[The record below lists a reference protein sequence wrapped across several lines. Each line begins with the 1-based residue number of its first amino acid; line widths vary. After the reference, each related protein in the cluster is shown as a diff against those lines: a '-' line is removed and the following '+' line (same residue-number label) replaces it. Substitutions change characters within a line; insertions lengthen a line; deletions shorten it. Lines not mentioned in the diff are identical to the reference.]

1 MKILVTGNPN
11 KGLAAEISKL
21 YPDATFVSR
30 ATGFDLTTKDGY
42 KKVMDM
48 VTEYDVFINSSALW
62 KFNQTLLLDAVYKR
76 CYETKHPIRII
87 CIGST
92 TDRVAKGGNWLYN
105 AEKKALRDY
114 CNSLG
119 ITGVWEGGP
128 RVTLVSFG
136 SLSNVQ
142 EKHPDRKCLDIST
155 AASYIKWVVEQP
167 ADICVNELSID
178 PQQ

>member
-11 KGLAAEISKL
+11 KGLAAEIAKL
-21 YPDATFVSR
+21 YPDATFASR
-30 ATGFDLTTKDGY
+30 VNGFDLTTKDGY
-42 KKVMDM
+42 KKIMDII
-48 VTEYDVFINSSALW
+48 TEYDVFINSSALW

-76 CYETKHPIRII
+76 CYEIKHPIRIV

-128 RVTLVSFG
+128 KVTLISFG

-142 EKHPDRKCLDIST
+142 EKHPDRKCLDITT
-155 AASYIKWVVEQP
+155 AASYIKWVVDQP
-167 ADICVNELSID
+167 TNICVNEISID